1 MKVIHLISGGDTGGA
16 RTHVYSLLKYLGQII
31 DVQLV
36 CFRGGDFADGAA
48 ALGIPTMVLDG
59 GFLPNLAALKKLIR
73 AGEYDL
79 VHCHGSMANVMGAM
93 LKASVHV
100 PVISTVHSDYRL
112 DYLGRPFA
120 RAVYGTLNIWALHQL
135 DYRVCVSDPI
145 RQRLIDRGFEPN
157 RLFSIYNGLDFSHV
171 VPKTDRAAYFAQFGY
186 TVHEGDVIAGIA
198 ARLDP
203 VKDIPTLIRA
213 VALVCILVIH
223 FNAAVTGYFTLPSK
237 LFGSVLPF
245 NIYLGDFGSSL
256 FFMVSGAALQYTSP
270 GQGREPLNLARFYQ
284 KRAKA
289 VYPMFWLAWCIFFP
303 IRFVA
308 KPGYYAAAKTPS
320 LLLTVLGL
328 DNFAQAAGWVTM
340 DFACVGEWFL
350 GSILFLYLLFP
361 LLRWGLRKQPL
372 LTWVVVLATSLPVH
386 YMGWDAR
393 LVAIHI
399 PEFLLGMAFVHWKR
413 PARLGVLAGCAV
425 LLFTPAAADGKGA
438 CALFSAAAF
447 ILLAAL
453 GGCIHWVPLQNA
465 CALLSKYSYAVFL
478 THHVIILRL
487 VENFD
492 LAAMTRRDTALLF
505 GVYLLAVAAASAA
518 LFRLDAWVRSSA
530 VKLAAKPE

>member
-1 MKVIHLISGGDTGGA
+1 MK
-16 RTHVYSLLKYLGQII
+16 K
-31 DVQLV
+31 
-36 CFRGGDFADGAA
+36 
-48 ALGIPTMVLDG
+48 
-59 GFLPNLAALKKLIR
+59 
-73 AGEYDL
+73 
-79 VHCHGSMANVMGAM
+79 
-93 LKASVHV
+93 
-100 PVISTVHSDYRL
+100 
-112 DYLGRPFA
+112 
-120 RAVYGTLNIWALHQL
+120 
-135 DYRVCVSDPI
+135 
-145 RQRLIDRGFEPN
+145 QRLF
-157 RLFSIYNGLDFSHV
+157 YLD
-171 VPKTDRAAYFAQFGY
+171 
-186 TVHEGDVIAGIA
+186 
-198 ARLDP
+198 
-203 VKDIPTLIRA
+203 LIRA

-303 IRFVA
+303 IRFVT

-328 DNFAQAAGWVTM
+328 DNFAQAAGLVTM

-372 LTWVVVLATSLPVH
+372 LTWAVVLAASLPVH

-399 PEFLLGMAFVHWKR
+399 PEFLLGMAVCTLEAPGAPWR
-413 PARLGVLAGCAV
+413 VLAGCAV
-425 LLFTPAAADGKGA
+425 LLFTPAAADGKVA

-447 ILLAAL
+447 ILLATL

-487 VENFD
+487 VDNFD

>member
-1 MKVIHLISGGDTGGA
+1 MK
-16 RTHVYSLLKYLGQII
+16 K
-31 DVQLV
+31 
-36 CFRGGDFADGAA
+36 
-48 ALGIPTMVLDG
+48 
-59 GFLPNLAALKKLIR
+59 
-73 AGEYDL
+73 
-79 VHCHGSMANVMGAM
+79 
-93 LKASVHV
+93 
-100 PVISTVHSDYRL
+100 
-112 DYLGRPFA
+112 
-120 RAVYGTLNIWALHQL
+120 
-135 DYRVCVSDPI
+135 
-145 RQRLIDRGFEPN
+145 QRLF
-157 RLFSIYNGLDFSHV
+157 YLD
-171 VPKTDRAAYFAQFGY
+171 
-186 TVHEGDVIAGIA
+186 
-198 ARLDP
+198 
-203 VKDIPTLIRA
+203 LIRA

-303 IRFVA
+303 IRFVT
-308 KPGYYAAAKTPS
+308 KPGYYAAAKMPS

-372 LTWVVVLATSLPVH
+372 LTWAVVLAASLPVH

-413 PARLGVLAGCAV
+413 PAHLGVLAGCAV
-425 LLFTPAAADGKGA
+425 LLFTPAAADGKVA

-487 VENFD
+487 VDNFD

-530 VKLAAKPE
+530 VKLAAKSE